1 MGIFDC
7 LIDKDNG
14 KPKSNIEYIYRLD
27 MVWTPKLLGDKPIKI
42 GTLMTNVI
50 QLDNGS
56 YEFTCKETGEIL
68 RTNYSWALAE
78 NTPENVERIKIY
90 DDEYLKFKE
99 YERKINSLRNNI
111 ITLKERG
118 EKRKEKDITDEPQI
132 GEQMCAC
139 VVETTTSLV

>member
-14 KPKSNIEYIYRLD
+14 KPKSDMEYIYRLD
-27 MVWTPKLLGDKPIKI
+27 MVWKPNELESKPIKI
-42 GTLMTNVI
+42 GTIMTNVI

-56 YEFTCKETGEIL
+56 YEFTCKETGERL
-68 RTNYSWALAE
+68 CATYSWALAE

-99 YERKINSLRNNI
+99 HERKINSLRNNI
-111 ITLKERG
+111 ISLKERG
-118 EKRKEKDITDEPQI
+118 KKRKEKDITDEPSNE
-132 GEQMCAC
+132 EQM
-139 VVETTTSLV
+139 

>member
-14 KPKSNIEYIYRLD
+14 KPKSNMEYIYRLD
-27 MVWTPKLLGDKPIKI
+27 MVWTPNKLGDKPIKI
-42 GTLMTNVI
+42 GTIMTNVI

-56 YEFTCKETGEIL
+56 YEFTFKETGEIL

-90 DDEYLKFKE
+90 DDEYLKFKD
-99 YERKINSLRNNI
+99 YERKINNGTKYNL
-111 ITLKERG
+111 
-118 EKRKEKDITDEPQI
+118 
-132 GEQMCAC
+132 
-139 VVETTTSLV
+139 

>member
-14 KPKSNIEYIYRLD
+14 KPKSDMEYIYRLD
-27 MVWTPKLLGDKPIKI
+27 MVWIPNKLESKPIKI
-42 GTLMTNVI
+42 GTIMNNVI
-50 QLDNGS
+50 QRENGS
-56 YEFTCKETGEIL
+56 YEFTCKETGERL
-68 RTNYSWALAE
+68 QATYSWALAE

-118 EKRKEKDITDEPQI
+118 EKRKEKDIADETQI
-132 GEQMCAC
+132 GEQM
-139 VVETTTSLV
+139 